1 MKDSGIAT
9 EASGTTFLIGECQGQ
24 QMSECLKATDSASCA
39 FCGKRLPVVNGELQP
54 WRAPNGQFFC
64 NEFCADDAEEVR
76 FRRHGR
82 AERKA
87 HERDFFF

>member
-1 MKDSGIAT
+1 MN
-9 EASGTTFLIGECQGQ
+9 
-24 QMSECLKATDSASCA
+24 ECLNETDAASRCA
-39 FCGKRLPVVNGELQP
+39 FCGKRLPIANGELQP
-54 WRAPNGQFFC
+54 WRSPSGEFFC

>member
-1 MKDSGIAT
+1 MIMHKT
-9 EASGTTFLIGECQGQ
+9 NMHNCW
-24 QMSECLKATDSASCA
+24 
-39 FCGKRLPVVNGELQP
+39 FCKNPLRP
-54 WRAPNGQFFC
+54 WAEWKGNDEHFYC

-87 HERDFFF
+87 HQRDFFF